1 MVPVINKKTVNAVMV
16 EDTGLFH
23 DLNFLQVS
31 INAIP
36 IGVIVCDKEG
46 SIRLVN
52 KEISRVFGYEE
63 TEMINHPIEM
73 LMPSRYRTAH
83 PGMMRSFFT
92 NPAAR
97 PMGAGRDL
105 YAVTK
110 DGREFPVEIGLTPFE
125 SQGDSYVVATIID
138 ITQRRDSDKLI
149 RKNRDLFNAVV
160 EAAPTGIV
168 MVDQYGRISLVNCL
182 LEKLFGYTRDDMI
195 GRPIEMLMPA
205 RIRAAHPELVRGFF
219 TNPTAR
225 PMGFGRDLMAARH
238 NGTEFPVE
246 IGLSPV
252 ILTDGNYVLATIV
265 DISGRKNDELKLRKA
280 NESLEE
286 FVYVASHDL
295 RAPLRGISDL
305 LEWIQEDLVETP
317 NIAVSQ
323 NVDRAKIRI
332 TRLESL
338 IADLLS
344 YARAGTIN
352 GNAEFLKVKDI
363 VDKVLELQPLRT
375 GFRIQLAIDD
385 LEMFAEK
392 TAIETVLRNLLANAV
407 KHHDLDIGTITI
419 AAHAKGEFV
428 EFSVSDDGPGIPSQ
442 VQDRIFKLFQTASAN
457 SQRQNSGVGLAVSK
471 RTIEAHG
478 GWIVVESM
486 DGQRGTTFRFFW
498 PCK

>member
-1 MVPVINKKTVNAVMV
+1 
-16 EDTGLFH
+16 
-23 DLNFLQVS
+23 
-31 INAIP
+31 
-36 IGVIVCDKEG
+36 
-46 SIRLVN
+46 
-52 KEISRVFGYEE
+52 
-63 TEMINHPIEM
+63 
-73 LMPSRYRTAH
+73 
-83 PGMMRSFFT
+83 
-92 NPAAR
+92 
-97 PMGAGRDL
+97 
-105 YAVTK
+105 
-110 DGREFPVEIGLTPFE
+110 
-125 SQGDSYVVATIID
+125 
-138 ITQRRDSDKLI
+138 
-149 RKNRDLFNAVV
+149 
-160 EAAPTGIV
+160 
-168 MVDQYGRISLVNCL
+168 
-182 LEKLFGYTRDDMI
+182 
-195 GRPIEMLMPA
+195 
-205 RIRAAHPELVRGFF
+205 
-219 TNPTAR
+219 
-225 PMGFGRDLMAARH
+225 MGFGRDLMAARH
-238 NGTEFPVE
+238 DGTEFPVE